1 MASISL
7 CMIVRD
13 EEAVLGRCLESVA
26 PAVDEIIVVD
36 TGSLDGTKAVAAAYT
51 DRIFDFAWVDD
62 LQRHATHPCQGH
74 RGLYPVVGRRRCA
87 VAGGSGCV
95 VVSEKSAGPI
105 PGRCGDDALQH
116 RL

>member
-36 TGSLDGTKAVAAAYT
+36 TGSTDGTKAVAAAYT

-62 LQRHATHPCQGH
+62 FAAARNASLPRPPGIISCGWTQTMCCC
-74 RGLYPVVGRRRCA
+74 RRIWMRC
-87 VAGGSGCV
+87 CV
-95 VVSEKSAGPI
+95 
-105 PGRCGDDALQH
+105 
-116 RL
+116 

>member
-36 TGSLDGTKAVAAAYT
+36 TGSTDGTKAVAAA
-51 DRIFDFAWVDD
+51 
-62 LQRHATHPCQGH
+62 
-74 RGLYPVVGRRRCA
+74 
-87 VAGGSGCV
+87 
-95 VVSEKSAGPI
+95 
-105 PGRCGDDALQH
+105 
-116 RL
+116 

>member
-36 TGSLDGTKAVAAAYT
+36 TGSMDGTKAVAAAYT
-51 DRIFDFAWVDD
+51 DRIFDFAWAI
-62 LQRHATHPCQGH
+62 RTRSMTF
-74 RGLYPVVGRRRCA
+74 RGWTIFPPPGTTPSPWHGWTTVSGWTQTMCCYRRIWMRC
-87 VAGGSGCV
+87 CV
-95 VVSEKSAGPI
+95 
-105 PGRCGDDALQH
+105 
-116 RL
+116 

>member
-36 TGSLDGTKAVAAAYT
+36 TGSMDGTKGGGGCLY
-51 DRIFDFAWVDD
+51 RSDF
-62 LQRHATHPCQGH
+62 
-74 RGLYPVVGRRRCA
+74 
-87 VAGGSGCV
+87 
-95 VVSEKSAGPI
+95 
-105 PGRCGDDALQH
+105 
-116 RL
+116 